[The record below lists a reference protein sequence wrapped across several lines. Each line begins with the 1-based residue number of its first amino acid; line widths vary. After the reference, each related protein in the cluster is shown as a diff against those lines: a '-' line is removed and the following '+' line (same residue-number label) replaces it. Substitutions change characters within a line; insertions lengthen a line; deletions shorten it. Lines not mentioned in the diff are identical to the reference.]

1 MTVTPAPAPV
11 PAPASAEAGAGA
23 RTIER
28 ADRNRRRRGVIGA
41 VLVLGGYL
49 AASVAMILLSLEPP
63 FITPLWSMALLLI
76 AGTATLVIRLRWP
89 RVAFVAALAL
99 MPLSALGGTT
109 LEALLVV
116 PILYRTALDERG
128 ATTLWRTGTTAVVVV
143 GSGAAFAWR
152 MQSGWSLMSSGPRTS
167 SFGWDWVNFVAIVGG
182 AIVIA
187 VLLGVNARHRRR
199 LVVALRAEAAQLARE
214 RDQQADIAR
223 AAERERIAREMHDV
237 IAHSLAV
244 MIALSD
250 GAQAAAA
257 KRPEESQRA
266 VARIGETG
274 RRTLGEVRRL
284 LGAVR
289 EGDAAAD
296 GAPQPS
302 ISQIA
307 GLVEE
312 FRTAG
317 LPVHLHLTGRV
328 VDDAVAEATV
338 FRIVQE
344 SLTNVLRHGRRVRD
358 VDVQVEAT
366 AGEVTVIVEDTSDAA
381 VTSTDPGRGL
391 IGIRERA
398 ALYDGEVEIGPRPT
412 GGWRVFARLKTGER

>member
-1 MTVTPAPAPV
+1 MTATPDAVPAPAP
-11 PAPASAEAGAGA
+11 AEAGTGVRA
-23 RTIER
+23 IER
-28 ADRNRRRRGVIGA
+28 DDRRRRRRGVIA
-41 VLVLGGYL
+41 EVLMLGGYL
-49 AASVAMILLSLEPP
+49 AASIAAILLSLEPP
-63 FITPLWSMALLLI
+63 YVTPLWSMVLLLV
-76 AGTATLVIRLRWP
+76 AGTATLLGRHRWQS
-89 RVAFVAALAL
+89 VAFVTALIL
-99 MPLSALGGTT
+99 IPLSAVGGTT
-109 LEALLVV
+109 LEALVVV
-116 PILYRTALDERG
+116 PILYRTALDARG
-128 ATTLWRTGTTAVVVV
+128 GTTLWRTVATAVVVV

-152 MQSGWSLMSSGPRTS
+152 MESGWPLIGTGPRS
-167 SFGWDWVNFVAIVGG
+167 LSFGWDWLNFVAIVGG
-182 AIVIA
+182 AVVIA
-187 VLLGVNARHRRR
+187 VLLGANTRHRSQ

-250 GAQAAAA
+250 GARAAAA
-257 KRPEESQRA
+257 KRPEESLRA
-266 VARIGETG
+266 VERIGETG

-289 EGDAAAD
+289 EGDAAID

-302 ISQIA
+302 LAQVA

-312 FRTAG
+312 FRSAG
-317 LPVHLHLTGRV
+317 LPVRLHLTGRI

-344 SLTNVLRHGRRVRD
+344 SLTNVLRHGRGVRD

-366 AGEVTVIVEDTSDAA
+366 AGEVMVIVEDTSDVA
-381 VTSTDPGRGL
+381 VSSTDPGRGL
-391 IGIRERA
+391 IGIRERV
-398 ALYDGEVEIGPRPT
+398 ALYDGEAETGPRPT